1 MNDAFRISAIMSIV
15 LCAYM
20 IMFYDVIINYGD
32 ADFSANRIIGLG
44 RMGLS
49 LIQLSMSLVY
59 GYYWL
64 MFKIWQKPEKLVIQ
78 SSNKNHSDETA
89 DERNKYIK
97 KIEDFLKKIATK
109 LKIDLII
116 ELILKGLRGGDT
128 SQPLYSTG

>member
-15 LCAYM
+15 LCVYM

-44 RMGLS
+44 RMALS

-64 MFKIWQKPEKLVIQ
+64 MFKIW
-78 SSNKNHSDETA
+78 
-89 DERNKYIK
+89 
-97 KIEDFLKKIATK
+97 
-109 LKIDLII
+109 
-116 ELILKGLRGGDT
+116 
-128 SQPLYSTG
+128 

>member
-64 MFKIWQKPEKLVIQ
+64 MFKIW
-78 SSNKNHSDETA
+78 
-89 DERNKYIK
+89 
-97 KIEDFLKKIATK
+97 
-109 LKIDLII
+109 
-116 ELILKGLRGGDT
+116 
-128 SQPLYSTG
+128 